1 MLINVLMSKVNG
13 SDVTKKKE
21 KRDIKNEIEKS
32 LLHLS
37 KRVFYGKS

>member
-1 MLINVLMSKVNG
+1 MLINVLMSKLNG
-13 SDVTKKKE
+13 TDVTKKERKE
-21 KRDIKNEIEKS
+21 RHKNEIEKS